1 MAELLS
7 LLSPL
12 FELLHDHT
20 MSSVFVRFT
29 GLGYGDLVGQV
40 INNHVERFEEAMI
53 FHEDQVKLRG

>member
-1 MAELLS
+1 MAEWLS

-29 GLGYGDLVGQV
+29 GLSYGDLVGQV

>member
-40 INNHVERFEEAMI
+40 INNHVEGFEEAVVL
-53 FHEDQVKLRG
+53 HEDQVKLRG